1 MNWFQALIDIFKCKA
16 LRLKGELD
24 YPLSILPKK
33 YYIRQMD
40 MNKICTEIAPIIVR
54 RSEKKQDEVFNK
66 LGSLLENVFSE
77 KEIPNMSMNLLGGQ
91 FKSEHIQF
99 NPTKEATKIWD
110 GQELI
115 FYSKYHSLVQKL
127 TTTTPIFF
135 DVENIHNITLPY
147 QRSKDKSISKLID
160 ALYPKPMEKEGIYE
174 LKGKSLVSH
183 EPTLL
188 NYWHVEFQIKDF
200 EDKLIKDTKS
210 AWRKNVI
217 ETALNIICENA
228 SMNCKDI
235 TAIPSAYF
243 KKDN

>member
-1 MNWFQALIDIFKCKA
+1 MNMDKMCKKQH
-16 LRLKGELD
+16 LLLFVVQK
-24 YPLSILPKK
+24 
-33 YYIRQMD
+33 
-40 MNKICTEIAPIIVR
+40 
-54 RSEKKQDEVFNK
+54 KKQDEVFDR
-66 LGSLLENVFSE
+66 LGSLLEKVFTE

-115 FYSKYHSLVQKL
+115 FYSKYHSLVQEF

-147 QRSKDKSISKLID
+147 QRSKDKTFSQLIE
-160 ALYPKPMEKEGIYE
+160 ALYPQTVEKEGKYE
-174 LKGKSLVSH
+174 LTGRSLVSH

-210 AWRKNVI
+210 KWRKDVV
-217 ETALNIICENA
+217 ETALNVICENA
-228 SMNCKDI
+228 SMDCKDI
-235 TAIPSAYF
+235 TAIPLTYF